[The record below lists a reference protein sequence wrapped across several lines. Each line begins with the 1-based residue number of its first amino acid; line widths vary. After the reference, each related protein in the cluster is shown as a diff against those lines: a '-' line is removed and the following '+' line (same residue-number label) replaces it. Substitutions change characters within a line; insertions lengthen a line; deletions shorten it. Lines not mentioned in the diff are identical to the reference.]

1 MKIKSK
7 ILIPLLLCL
16 LAAASS
22 ACSEKEEVQQTAPH
36 PVILNGEV
44 FSIGSEVG
52 TVWSGGQAVGVYML
66 KSGSQEIVGNYAN
79 VKYLADNRGATGYLV
94 PADNVPMYLPED
106 GSTVDIRA
114 YYPYSAEVTAAATRA
129 GKPHAL
135 QVEVNENTKPDGFLY
150 SQSGSSLGFGQTS
163 TTLRLASIL
172 AAIKI
177 NFICSVEGAYSI
189 SALLRN
195 MPNQGTFDLIKGRFT
210 QYSSS
215 GNNELPMT
223 GNKTQNTGNVSF
235 GMQAI
240 LLPGQLDEGAQLA
253 VAVCN
258 QQGDTIKK
266 YTPVELHQVLDL
278 QEQQMPGNTQF
289 DVAAQ
294 LTENSEIE
302 TQLVGTSSI
311 CILNWTGGD
320 EEPEG
325 GIARPD
331 SK

>member
-1 MKIKSK
+1 MKIKRK

-22 ACSEKEEVQQTAPH
+22 ACSEKEEVQQTAPQ

-66 KSGSQEIVGNYAN
+66 KSGTQEIVGNYAN

-114 YYPYSAEVTAAATRA
+114 YYPYSADVTAADTRA
-129 GKPHAL
+129 GKPHTLA
-135 QVEVNENTKPDGFLY
+135 VTVNENTKPDGFLY

-195 MPNQGTFDLIKGRFT
+195 MPNRGTFDLIEGRFT

-235 GMQAI
+235 SMQAI
-240 LLPGQLDEGAQLA
+240 LLPGLLDEGAQLA

-302 TQLVGTSSI
+302 TQLVATSSI
-311 CILNWTGGD
+311 CILNWTGGN
-320 EEPEG
+320 EEAEG

-331 SK
+331 RK

>member
-7 ILIPLLLCL
+7 ILIPLLFCL

-22 ACSEKEEVQQTAPH
+22 ACSEKEEGQQTARQ

-52 TVWSGGQAVGVYML
+52 SVWSGGQAVGVYML
-66 KSGSQEIVGNYAN
+66 KSGTQEIVGNYAN

-114 YYPYSAEVTAAATRA
+114 YYPYSADVTAANTRA
-129 GKPHAL
+129 GKPHTL
-135 QVEVNENTKPDGFLY
+135 EVTVDAKTKPDGFLY
-150 SQSGSSLGFGQTS
+150 SQNGSGLGTEHTR
-163 TTLRLASIL
+163 TTLQLASIL
-172 AAIKI
+172 AAVKI

-195 MPNQGTFDLIKGRFT
+195 MPNQGTFDLIEGRFT
-210 QYSSS
+210 QYNSS

-240 LLPGQLDEGAQLA
+240 VLPGQINEGAELA

-294 LTENSEIE
+294 LTENDNIE

-320 EEPEG
+320 EDPEG